1 MIPLEKLLAP
11 VREGAPCGDDPWP
24 TAVLSGLETL
34 IQGRPET
41 QFSKAEDPDWVALRA
56 KTLEVAESTKDLRV
70 AGILASALLHTDGL
84 PGLAWSTR
92 LIRGY
97 LEQYWPEV
105 FPLLDATED
114 NDPSERINAL
124 SNLAAALGTD
134 GDLLK
139 IVPALRKTPLLQAP
153 RVGRYSLDHYLAAKQ
168 LMPWPEDAGA
178 APTMALLDAAKL
190 EVGAEGVAAVATNV
204 RDVLADLATIEGIF
218 REKAGPTQFPSF
230 EPLRRE
236 LKQIEGW
243 LGGGS
248 TAAAPGGEDGAAAA
262 GAGADAVVAA
272 GGSGFAGAVR
282 NRDEVL
288 RALDAIIAYYKRSE
302 PSSPVPFLL
311 RRAARIV
318 PMDFLEVMKELTPE
332 AQEKILT
339 VVGAVDSA
347 APSP

>member
-1 MIPLEKLLAP
+1 MIPIDKLLAP

-34 IQGRPET
+34 VQGKPET
-41 QFSKAEDPDWVALRA
+41 QFSKAEDPDWVALRTRA
-56 KTLEVAESTKDLRV
+56 LEVADSTKDLRV

-84 PGLAWSTR
+84 PGLGWSTR

-97 LEQYWPEV
+97 IEQYWSEV

-124 SNLAAALGTD
+124 TNLAAPLGTD
-134 GDLLK
+134 GDMLK
-139 IVPALRKTPLLQAP
+139 IVSTLRKTPLLQAP
-153 RVGRYSLDHYLAAKQ
+153 RVGRYSLEHYLAAKQ
-168 LMPWPEDAGA
+168 LMPWPEDAGT
-178 APTMALLDAAKL
+178 APTMALLDAARL
-190 EVGAEGVAAVATNV
+190 EVGAEAAAAVATTV
-204 RDVLADLATIEGIF
+204 RDVLADLETIETIF
-218 REKAGPTQFPSF
+218 KEKAGPTQFPSF

-236 LKQIEGW
+236 LRQIGAW
-243 LGGGS
+243 LTGG
-248 TAAAPGGEDGAAAA
+248 
-262 GAGADAVVAA
+262 AA
-272 GGSGFAGAVR
+272 GGPGFSGAVR
-282 NRDEVL
+282 NRAEAL
-288 RALDAIIAYYKRSE
+288 RALEAIIAYYQRSE

-339 VVGAVDSA
+339 VVGAVDST